1 MTPPVPIIQVPG
13 APPAATPPG
22 TAPPVSAQGSPTPVV
37 TIPPQPPAGTPTPIL
52 ISSGGGSPVPSTA
65 PITLQTGGDVT
76 SRVAAWPKGSTV
88 SFNYHIPNAILRF
101 PAVRGFDLR
110 A

>member
-65 PITLQTGGDVT
+65 PITIQTGGDVT
-76 SRVAAWPKGSTV
+76 RGAAPWLKRSPLI
-88 SFNYHIPNAILRF
+88 FIYPHPHPLPAF
-101 PAVRGFDLR
+101 PAL
-110 A
+110 